1 MKLKDQDSSMLDD
14 DIIITSVN
22 DATKCVQKGPK
33 IVVIGGGTGLST
45 VLKGIKEYSSNV
57 TAIVTV
63 TDDGGSSGRLKEDMG
78 ILPPGDIRNCIVALA
93 DKESLMERVL
103 QYRFK
108 NGDLAGHSF
117 GNLFLAAISEVCGSF
132 YEGVKVLSEI
142 LAIRGRVL
150 PSTLQKAEIAA
161 ELINGERVF
170 GECNISKSSKR
181 IKRVFLVPRE
191 CSSLPE
197 AIDAIREADIIAL
210 GPGSLYTSV
219 ISNLLVEG
227 IADAIKKSK
236 ALKMYIC
243 NVMTQPGETDG
254 YTAYDHLKA
263 IVDHA
268 GDIVDYIIVN
278 TQRPPDSLLDKYN
291 KKGADV
297 VAVNSE
303 ELKQL
308 GVELIERELILET
321 DVVRHDPYKLAK
333 AILEIWENKI

>member
-1 MKLKDQDSSMLDD
+1 
-14 DIIITSVN
+14 
-22 DATKCVQKGPK
+22 
-33 IVVIGGGTGLST
+33 
-45 VLKGIKEYSSNV
+45 
-57 TAIVTV
+57 
-63 TDDGGSSGRLKEDMG
+63 
-78 ILPPGDIRNCIVALA
+78 
-93 DKESLMERVL
+93 
-103 QYRFK
+103 
-108 NGDLAGHSF
+108 
-117 GNLFLAAISEVCGSF
+117 
-132 YEGVKVLSEI
+132 
-142 LAIRGRVL
+142 
-150 PSTLQKAEIAA
+150 
-161 ELINGERVF
+161 
-170 GECNISKSSKR
+170 
-181 IKRVFLVPRE
+181 
-191 CSSLPE
+191 
-197 AIDAIREADIIAL
+197 
-210 GPGSLYTSV
+210 LYTSV